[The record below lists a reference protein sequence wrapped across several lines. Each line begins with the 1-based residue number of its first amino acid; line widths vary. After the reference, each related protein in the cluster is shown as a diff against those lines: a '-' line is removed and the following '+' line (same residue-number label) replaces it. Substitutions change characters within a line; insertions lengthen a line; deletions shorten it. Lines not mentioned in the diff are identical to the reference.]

1 MRKAKFRI
9 DDGIAYEGYTSGIGS
24 PCFTKAVADSIMNE
38 VNAIYHGLHGLMH
51 YVAETDT
58 YIFVPDDVIRE
69 YKGEDVQT
77 VDGVQH
83 LYPIAFRWE
92 IAK

>member
-1 MRKAKFRI
+1 MQKANFYI
-9 DDGIAYEGYTSGIGS
+9 DDGPMYEGYTSGIGS
-24 PCFTKAVADSIMNE
+24 PCFTKEVSDSIMNE
-38 VNAIYHGLHGLMH
+38 VNAIYRGLHGLMH

-77 VDGVQH
+77 EDGIKH

-92 IAK
+92 KAK